1 MLRDR
6 VSLFLTRESGRRSPV
21 GVTASST
28 LEGLLSSYNDPNW
41 SSENSDI

>member
-1 MLRDR
+1 MLRDL
-6 VSLFLTRESGRRSPV
+6 VSLSLTRESGRRSPV
-21 GVTASST
+21 GVTAST